1 VSDRSTANILAV
13 VGSLRKASIHRIIAR
28 TIVEEL
34 PEGIDL
40 DVLDLA
46 DLPLYN
52 GDDEQAGPPSQV
64 RTLVAK
70 ATAADGVLIISP
82 EYNSSLPALTKN
94 AIDWL
99 SRPPRTWQGTA
110 VTLIVATGG
119 RRAGL
124 GIRTHLEQILDH
136 QRVRIFP
143 FLGIGTYGD
152 KIADGA
158 VTDPATRAEILDHV
172 RRFAEFSLEP
182 PPVAAGD

>member
-1 VSDRSTANILAV
+1 MSGRAPAKILAV

-34 PEGIDL
+34 PEGIEL

-52 GDDEQAGPPSQV
+52 GDDEQAGPPPQV
-64 RTLVAK
+64 RTLIEK
-70 ATAADGVLIISP
+70 ATAADGLLIISP

-99 SRPPRTWQGTA
+99 SRPPRSYEGTA

-136 QRVRIFP
+136 QRVRVFP
-143 FLGIGTYGD
+143 FLGIGGYGD
-152 KIADGA
+152 KIIDGA
-158 VTDPATRAEILDHV
+158 VTDPQTRSDILDHV
-172 RRFAEFSLEP
+172 RRFAEFSLEVP
-182 PPVAAGD
+182 APVAD